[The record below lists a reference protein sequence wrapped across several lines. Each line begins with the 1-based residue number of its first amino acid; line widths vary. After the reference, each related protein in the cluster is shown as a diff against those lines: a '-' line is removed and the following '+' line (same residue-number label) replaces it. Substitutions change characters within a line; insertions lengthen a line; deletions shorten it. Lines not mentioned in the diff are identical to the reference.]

1 MALKVLMLRKKID
14 EKRKALNAL
23 LEKDAEFESRSAE
36 LERSIEEA
44 ETEEEQSVVE
54 EAVEGFEAE
63 KAAHDEE
70 KKKLEGEISEMEEEL
85 KAEEAANEEQGDPAP
100 AAPEGNE
107 ERSKVIKM
115 ENRTKFF
122 GMSIMERDAL
132 FARDDV
138 RDFLGE
144 VRTCIKEK
152 RALTGVGAIIPEV
165 FLGLLRQN
173 IMDYSK
179 LYKHVNVRAIGGDG
193 RAAIMGEYEEAIWTD
208 CCANL
213 NEMNL
218 AFYEVELNCWRVG
231 GYYAVCNATLED
243 SDIDLAAELL
253 RAIGQGIGIA
263 VDKAIIYG
271 LGTRM
276 PLGFVTRLAQTE
288 EPSGYPQAAR
298 PWVDLHTTN
307 IQTIPA
313 SATGVEFFKALALAT
328 GAAKGAYSRGAK
340 VWAMN
345 ETTYTKLMAE
355 AMSINAAGGIV
366 TGINGSM
373 PVIGG
378 VIEVLNFIPDNNI
391 AGGFLDL
398 YTLAE
403 RAGQKFASSE
413 HVRFL
418 QDQTVF
424 KGTAR
429 YDGTPVIP
437 EGFVL
442 LGIGGTTPTTTI
454 EFAPDSANTTTD
466 GAGA

>member
-1 MALKVLMLRKKID
+1 MLRKKID

-23 LEKDAEFESRSAE
+23 LEKDAEFEARSAE
-36 LERSIEEA
+36 IEQSIEEA
-44 ETEEEQSVVE
+44 ETEEEQGVVE

-85 KAEEAANEEQGDPAP
+85 KAEEEENEAQGEP
-100 AAPEGNE
+100 AAEVPEAA
-107 ERSKVIKM
+107 ERKREIKM

-122 GMSIMERDAL
+122 DMSIQERDAM

-138 RDFLGE
+138 QAFLGE
-144 VRTCIKEK
+144 VRACIKEK
-152 RALTGVGAIIPEV
+152 RALTGVGALIPEV

-173 IMDYSK
+173 IESYSK
-179 LYKHVNVRAIGGDG
+179 LYKHVNVRRIGGDG

-231 GYYAVCNATLED
+231 GYYAICNATLED

-307 IQTIPA
+307 IQTIGA
-313 SATGVEFFKALALAT
+313 SATGVDFFKALALAT

-373 PVIGG
+373 PVSGG
-378 VIEVLNFIPDNNI
+378 VIEVLNFIPDDNI

-429 YDGTPVIP
+429 YDGTPVIA

-442 LGIGGTTPTTTI
+442 LGIGGTTPTTSV
-454 EFAPDSANTTTD
+454 EFAPDSAND
-466 GAGA
+466 GTGA

>member
-1 MALKVLMLRKKID
+1 MALRVLMLRKKID

-23 LEKDAEFESRSAE
+23 LEKDAEFEARSAE
-36 LERSIEEA
+36 IEQSIEEA

-85 KAEEAANEEQGDPAP
+85 KAEEEENEAQGEP
-100 AAPEGNE
+100 AAEVPEAA
-107 ERSKVIKM
+107 ERKREIKM

-122 GMSIMERDAL
+122 DMSIQERDAM

-138 RDFLGE
+138 QAFLGE
-144 VRTCIKEK
+144 VRACIKEK
-152 RALTGVGAIIPEV
+152 RALTGVGALIPEV

-173 IMDYSK
+173 IESYSK
-179 LYKHVNVRAIGGDG
+179 LYKHVNVRRIGGDG

-253 RAIGQGIGIA
+253 RAIGQGIGLA

-307 IQTIPA
+307 IQTIAA
-313 SATGVEFFKALALAT
+313 SATGVDFFKALALAT

-378 VIEVLNFIPDNNI
+378 VIEVLNFIPDDNI

-429 YDGTPVIP
+429 YDGTPVIA

-442 LGIGGTTPTTTI
+442 LGIGGTTPTTSV
-454 EFAPDSANTTTD
+454 EFAPDSAND
-466 GAGA
+466 GTGA

>member
-1 MALKVLMLRKKID
+1 MALRVLMLRKKID

-23 LEKDAEFESRSAE
+23 LEKDAEFEARSAE
-36 LERSIEEA
+36 IEQSIEEA
-44 ETEEEQSVVE
+44 ETEEEQGVVE

-85 KAEEAANEEQGDPAP
+85 KAEEEENEAQGEP
-100 AAPEGNE
+100 AAEVPEAA
-107 ERSKVIKM
+107 ERKREIKM

-122 GMSIMERDAL
+122 DMSIQERDAM

-138 RDFLGE
+138 QAFLGE
-144 VRTCIKEK
+144 VRACIKEK
-152 RALTGVGAIIPEV
+152 RALTGVGALIPEV

-173 IMDYSK
+173 IESYSK
-179 LYKHVNVRAIGGDG
+179 LYKHVNVRRIGGDG

-253 RAIGQGIGIA
+253 RAIGQGIGLA

-307 IQTIPA
+307 IQTIAA
-313 SATGVEFFKALALAT
+313 SATGVDFFKALALAT

-378 VIEVLNFIPDNNI
+378 VIEVLNFIPDDNI

-429 YDGTPVIP
+429 YDGTPVIA

-442 LGIGGTTPTTTI
+442 LGIGGTTPTTSV
-454 EFAPDSANTTTD
+454 EFAPDSAND
-466 GAGA
+466 GTGA